1 MAQGWISLHRKIQKH
16 WLFDEKRKFSKFE
29 AWVDML
35 MMANHKPNKFLLGN
49 ELIELKEGQFVT
61 SELKLMERWDWG
73 KNKLRLFL
81 DLLEKDGMIVKK
93 SDRKKTTITICNYK
107 DYQTSDFKNGPQ
119 ADHKRT
125 DNGLITD
132 TNNNVNNVN
141 NENKLVSSISPVNVI
156 HFYEN
161 NFGPIRPFVSE
172 SIDKWIDDLGEELVV
187 EALKV
192 ALKDQKNFSYAEGV
206 MRNWASKNYK
216 TINDVEADKKQ
227 HERSKEVKNS
237 GSIAESI
244 TRNQSDLGQYDFG
257 NNKRKV

>member
-1 MAQGWISLHRKIQKH
+1 MAQGWISLHRKIQEH
-16 WLFDEKRKFSKFE
+16 WLYDEKRKFSKFE

-35 MMANHKPNKFLLGN
+35 MMANHKSNKFLLGN

-73 KNKLRLFL
+73 KAKLRTFL
-81 DLLEKDGMIVKK
+81 VLLENDGMIVKK
-93 SDRKKTTITICNYK
+93 SDRKKTTITICNYR
-107 DYQTSDFKNGPQ
+107 DYQTSDFKNRPQ
-119 ADHKRT
+119 ADHKQT
-125 DNGLITD
+125 DSRLRAD
-132 TNNNVNNVN
+132 TNNNVNNVNNVN
-141 NENKLVSSISPVNVI
+141 NENKLVSSSISPVNVI

-172 SIDKWIDDLGEELVV
+172 SIDQWINDLGEELVI

-216 TINDVEADKKQ
+216 TINDIEADKRQ
-227 HERSKEVKNS
+227 HERSKEVKQNAVGS
-237 GSIAESI
+237 GG
-244 TRNQSDLGQYDFG
+244 NQTDWSD
-257 NNKRKV
+257 KTSW